1 LSPEFA
7 ARTIGISQPEP
18 TAFLPA
24 FSSGSPI
31 PGENTRPQLKSAH
44 SQEATIRMSKK
55 PTDIKETEE
64 ELISKAQ
71 SAVSQ
76 SNWVVGECADK
87 WTQRYAR
94 GRGDGDFAA
103 LLGLTADQVF
113 QRRRVWQT
121 FADVYLNY
129 PELKWS
135 HFYAALNWD
144 DAPECLQWADENQAT
159 VSEMKAWR
167 RALRG
172 EDLRTESQT
181 DDEWGTPAAVS
192 YVPDDHVAV
201 RDPSE
206 FLEADGRGRSTRSSD
221 AESRSSIETVGA
233 VARDSDP
240 GYSPYRSG
248 AGSPA
253 PRDSD
258 SVAVAPRPQAS
269 PEQLITRMSTTL
281 ERINEALTSEMLK
294 QFKSLPEKK
303 RSRFLKAVSGL
314 STKTARLL

>member
-1 LSPEFA
+1 
-7 ARTIGISQPEP
+7 
-18 TAFLPA
+18 
-24 FSSGSPI
+24 
-31 PGENTRPQLKSAH
+31 
-44 SQEATIRMSKK
+44 MSKK
-55 PTDIKETEE
+55 PISDVKETEE
-64 ELISKAQ
+64 ELIFKAQ

-121 FADVYLNY
+121 FADVYQNY
-129 PELKWS
+129 PGLKWS
-135 HFYAALNWD
+135 HFYAALTWD
-144 DAPECLQWADENQAT
+144 DAPECLQWADENQST

-172 EDLRTESQT
+172 EDLRTESQMA
-181 DDEWGTPAAVS
+181 DEWGTPAAVS
-192 YVPDDHVAV
+192 YVPEEHVAV

-206 FLEADGRGRSTRSSD
+206 FLEADGRGRSARGD
-221 AESRSSIETVGA
+221 ERDSRSPVETVGG
-233 VARDSDP
+233 VARDSDS
-240 GYSPYRSG
+240 GYSPFRSG

-253 PRDSD
+253 PRESE

-269 PEQLITRMSTTL
+269 PEQLITRMSSTL

-294 QFKSLPEKK
+294 EFKSLPEKK

>member
-1 LSPEFA
+1 
-7 ARTIGISQPEP
+7 
-18 TAFLPA
+18 
-24 FSSGSPI
+24 
-31 PGENTRPQLKSAH
+31 
-44 SQEATIRMSKK
+44 MSKR
-55 PTDIKETEE
+55 PIHDVKETEE

-87 WTQRYAR
+87 WTHRYAR

-121 FADVYLNY
+121 FADVYESY
-129 PELKWS
+129 PALKWS
-135 HFYAALNWD
+135 HFYASLTWD

-159 VSEMKAWR
+159 VAEMKAWR

-181 DDEWGTPAAVS
+181 ADEWGTPAAVA

-206 FLEADGRGRSTRSSD
+206 FEEGDRRSRAARGPED
-221 AESRSSIETVGA
+221 ESRTPIETVSG
-233 VARDSDP
+233 VARDSDS
-240 GYSPYRSG
+240 GYAPFRSG

-253 PRDSD
+253 PRERESE
-258 SVAVAPRPQAS
+258 SVAVAPRPQPS
-269 PEQLITRMSTTL
+269 PEQLITRMSSTL
-281 ERINEALTSEMLK
+281 ERINEALTSDMLK
-294 QFKSLPEKK
+294 AFKSLPEKK
-303 RSRFLKAVSGL
+303 RARFLKAVSGL
-314 STKTARLL
+314 STKSARLL

>member
-1 LSPEFA
+1 
-7 ARTIGISQPEP
+7 
-18 TAFLPA
+18 
-24 FSSGSPI
+24 
-31 PGENTRPQLKSAH
+31 
-44 SQEATIRMSKK
+44 MSKK
-55 PTDIKETEE
+55 PVTDVKESEE

-103 LLGLTADQVF
+103 LLGLTADQIF

-121 FADVYLNY
+121 FADVYENY
-129 PELKWS
+129 PALKWS
-135 HFYAALNWD
+135 HFYAALTWD

-159 VSEMKAWR
+159 VAEMKAWR

-172 EDLRTESQT
+172 EDLRTDSQVEN
-181 DDEWGTPAAVS
+181 EWGTPAAVS
-192 YVPDDHVAV
+192 FVPDDHVAV

-206 FLEADGRGRSTRSSD
+206 YLETEGRGRSGSRLD
-221 AESRSSIETVGA
+221 LESRSPVETVSG
-233 VARDSDP
+233 VARDSDSYAP
-240 GYSPYRSG
+240 FRSG

-253 PRDSD
+253 PKESD

-269 PEQLITRMSTTL
+269 PEQLITRMSSTL
-281 ERINEALTSEMLK
+281 ERINEALTADMLK
-294 QFKSLPEKK
+294 AFKSLPEKK
-303 RSRFLKAVSGL
+303 RARFLKAVSGL
-314 STKTARLL
+314 STKSARLL

>member
-1 LSPEFA
+1 
-7 ARTIGISQPEP
+7 
-18 TAFLPA
+18 
-24 FSSGSPI
+24 
-31 PGENTRPQLKSAH
+31 
-44 SQEATIRMSKK
+44 MSKK
-55 PTDIKETEE
+55 PITDVKETEE

-121 FADVYLNY
+121 FADVYNNY
-129 PELKWS
+129 PALKWS
-135 HFYAALNWD
+135 HFYAALTWD
-144 DAPECLQWADENQAT
+144 DAPECLQWADENQST

-172 EDLRTESQT
+172 EDLRTESQGV
-181 DDEWGTPAAVS
+181 DEWGTPAAVS

-206 FLEADGRGRSTRSSD
+206 FLEPDGRNRSGRTSEG
-221 AESRSSIETVGA
+221 ESRTPAELVGA

-253 PRDSD
+253 PRESE
-258 SVAVAPRPQAS
+258 SATVGPRPQAS

-294 QFKSLPEKK
+294 EFKSLPEKK

>member
-1 LSPEFA
+1 MGSK
-7 ARTIGISQPEP
+7 TGP
-18 TAFLPA
+18 TATQVL
-24 FSSGSPI
+24 
-31 PGENTRPQLKSAH
+31 H
-44 SQEATIRMSKK
+44 STQEATIRMSKK
-55 PTDIKETEE
+55 PISDIKETEE
-64 ELISKAQ
+64 ELIFKAQ

-121 FADVYLNY
+121 FADVYQNY
-129 PELKWS
+129 SALKWS
-135 HFYAALNWD
+135 HFYAALTWD
-144 DAPECLQWADENQAT
+144 DAPECLQWADENQST

-172 EDLRTESQT
+172 EDFRTESQMA
-181 DDEWGTPAAVS
+181 DEWGTPAAVS
-192 YVPDDHVAV
+192 YVPEEHVAV

-206 FLEADGRGRSTRSSD
+206 FPETDGR
-221 AESRSSIETVGA
+221 SRSARGDERDSRSPVETVGG
-233 VARDSDP
+233 VARDSDA
-240 GYSPYRSG
+240 GYSPFRSG

-253 PRDSD
+253 PSESE

-269 PEQLITRMSTTL
+269 PEQLITRMSSTL

-294 QFKSLPEKK
+294 EFKSLPEKK
-303 RSRFLKAVSGL
+303 RNRFLKAVSGL

>member
-1 LSPEFA
+1 
-7 ARTIGISQPEP
+7 
-18 TAFLPA
+18 
-24 FSSGSPI
+24 
-31 PGENTRPQLKSAH
+31 
-44 SQEATIRMSKK
+44 MSKK
-55 PTDIKETEE
+55 SINDVQETEE

-87 WTQRYAR
+87 WTRRYAR
-94 GRGDGDFAA
+94 GRGDGDFAV

-121 FADVYLNY
+121 FADVYQSY
-129 PELKWS
+129 PSLKWS
-135 HFYAALNWD
+135 HFYAALTWD

-159 VSEMKAWR
+159 VAEMKAWR

-172 EDLRTESQT
+172 EELKSESQT
-181 DDEWGTPAAVS
+181 DDEWGGPASVA

-206 FLEADGRGRSTRSSD
+206 FTQGEFAEGDPRSRSPRGSE
-221 AESRSSIETVGA
+221 ESRSPAETVSG
-233 VARDSDP
+233 VARGSDYAP
-240 GYSPYRSG
+240 FRSG

-253 PRDSD
+253 PKDSE
-258 SVAVAPRPQAS
+258 SVAVAPRPQPS

-281 ERINEALTSEMLK
+281 ERINEALTPDVLK
-294 QFKSLPEKK
+294 AFKSLPEKK

-314 STKTARLL
+314 STKSARLL

>member
-1 LSPEFA
+1 
-7 ARTIGISQPEP
+7 
-18 TAFLPA
+18 
-24 FSSGSPI
+24 
-31 PGENTRPQLKSAH
+31 
-44 SQEATIRMSKK
+44 MSKK
-55 PTDIKETEE
+55 PISDVKESEE

-94 GRGDGDFAA
+94 GRGDADFAA

-121 FADVYLNY
+121 FADVHETY
-129 PELKWS
+129 PALKWS
-135 HFYAALNWD
+135 HFYAALTWD
-144 DAPECLQWADENQAT
+144 DAPECLQWAEENQAT
-159 VSEMKAWR
+159 VAEMKAWR

-172 EDLRTESQT
+172 EDLRNEPQGI
-181 DDEWGTPAAVS
+181 DEWGTPGAVS

-206 FLEADGRGRSTRSSD
+206 FAEGERRERTSRGPSD
-221 AESRSSIETVGA
+221 ESRTPVETVGA
-233 VARDSDP
+233 VARDSDYAP
-240 GYSPYRSG
+240 FRSG

-253 PRDSD
+253 PKEAGE
-258 SVAVAPRPQAS
+258 SVAVAPRPQPS

-281 ERINEALTSEMLK
+281 ERINEALTADMLK
-294 QFKSLPEKK
+294 AFKSLPEKK

-314 STKTARLL
+314 STKAARLL